1 MLLVAAAAT
10 FLMLRPS
17 AIFWNLLPKLK
28 FVQFP
33 WRWMSIVGVVFAF
46 FLAAVAARSRFRWI
60 WVVCIALVLVGGA
73 IFFVHSTWWDTD
85 DVTTLQ
91 AGVIT
96 GGGFD
101 GVDEYDPKS
110 DDHYNLPAKAP
121 QAQVLA
127 ADPDAG
133 TAAPVGATILVERWT
148 AAEKRLHVTALAP
161 VRVALR
167 VLNYPAW
174 RVEVNGARVTPG
186 NNGDT
191 AQMVVALPAGA
202 SEVTVVFGRT
212 WDRTVGGVVTIVSI
226 LFAAALFPPR
236 RRS

>member
-1 MLLVAAAAT
+1 MLLLAAAAT
-10 FLMLRPS
+10 FLMARPA
-17 AIFWNLLPKLK
+17 AIFWELLPKLK

-46 FLAAVAARSRFRWI
+46 FLAAVASRSRFRWI
-60 WVVCIALVLVGGA
+60 WVVGVALVLVGGA
-73 IFFVHSTWWDTD
+73 TFFVQSTWWDTD

-91 AGVIT
+91 AGVVE
-96 GGGFD
+96 GSGFD
-101 GVDEYDPKS
+101 GVDEYDPKG

-121 QAQVLA
+121 QVQVLA
-127 ADPDAG
+127 ADPDSG
-133 TAAPVGATILVERWT
+133 TAAPAGATILVERWT

-174 RVEVNGARVTPG
+174 RVEVNGTRVTPE

-191 AQMVVALPAGA
+191 AQIVVPLPAGS

-212 WDRTVGGVVTIVSI
+212 WDRTAGGIATIVSI
-226 LFAAALFPPR
+226 LFAAAIFPPR
-236 RRS
+236 RRV